1 MKLYYDMFVP
11 FMPDVSQ
18 DDKGEFVKDDRKAA
32 GRQAMIELSNF
43 QMTGN
48 LLSLYQCVTLACKY
62 ANRDLVEVILNVDK
76 DKDIEIQDGTKVSDI
91 IDEAAKLLFSSI
103 NPDNGFDLETF
114 TANILTAAHALF
126 VSLQQANASAEA
138 ENAGNDKNEVI
149 PEDKSSI

>member
-11 FMPDVSQ
+11 FMPDVSP

-48 LLSLYQCVTLACKY
+48 LLSLYQCVILACKY
-62 ANRDLVEVILNVDK
+62 ANRDLVEVILNV

-103 NPDNGFDLETF
+103 NPDNEFDLETF

-138 ENAGNDKNEVI
+138 ENAGTDKNEVI